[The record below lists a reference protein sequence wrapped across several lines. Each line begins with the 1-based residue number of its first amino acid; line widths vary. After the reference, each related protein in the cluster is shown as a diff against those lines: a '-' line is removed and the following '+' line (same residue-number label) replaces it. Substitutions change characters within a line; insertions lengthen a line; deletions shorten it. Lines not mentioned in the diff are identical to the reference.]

1 MRASVRRLEHFLI
14 CQLLRVSLEPIVDD
28 YLQQWQRAMDERET
42 LPDPLELAQTAAD
55 NGIPILAFAPLDA
68 YLNRCADDWRLPD
81 AERIV
86 TAIVH
91 GHAEVR
97 FMIDKTCRCPAR
109 RNLCAVPTPAGR
121 DDFFDWA
128 TLATPVDAP
137 ESTV

>member
-1 MRASVRRLEHFLI
+1 MRASIRRLEHFLI

-28 YLQQWQRAMDERET
+28 YLRQWQRAMDERET

-81 AERIV
+81 AERII

-97 FMIDKTCRCPAR
+97 FMVDKTCRCPAR
-109 RNLCAVPTPAGR
+109 RNLCAVPTIRGR
-121 DDFFDWA
+121 KDDFYD
-128 TLATPVDAP
+128 
-137 ESTV
+137 